1 MVIIKLECKGTLKF
15 ICTALNIINITLS
28 KLLKQ
33 KGVIKCFTFG
43 DTKIRFMA
51 VIRVTKEFRF
61 EMAHALYNY
70 DGPCKNV
77 HGHSYILYVTFIG
90 EPLDNPDNTRNGMVM
105 DFGDMK
111 KIVRE
116 KVVDRFDH
124 ALMIA
129 GFAPPE
135 SVENYRK
142 HFGNVI
148 VSAYQPTCENIVADI
163 AAILNSQTPSGVSLH
178 SIKLYETATA
188 FAEWHA
194 SDNQ

>member
-1 MVIIKLECKGTLKF
+1 
-15 ICTALNIINITLS
+15 LNIINISVSL
-28 KLLKQ
+28 LLKQ
-33 KGVIKCFTFG
+33 KGVINCFTFEEL
-43 DTKIRFMA
+43 KIRFMA

-77 HGHSYILYVTFIG
+77 HGHSYILYVTLIG
-90 EPLDNPDNTRNGMVM
+90 EPPDNPDSTRNGMVM

-116 KVVDRFDH
+116 NVVDRFDH

-129 GFAPPE
+129 GFAPAE
-135 SVENYRK
+135 SVESYRK

-148 VSAYQPTCENIVADI
+148 VSSYQPTCENIVADI
-163 AAILNSQTPSGVSLH
+163 AAILKSKTPSGVSLH